1 MKTKGCGV
9 NIALSGD
16 DHAVGTPPRPARN
29 RRFESI
35 SLQRRVCKLSR
46 SRSET
51 WRRRIAIFWR
61 CIPTMLREIPPAVKQ
76 LTLEKR
82 RGGIGTR
89 LWIEDLA
96 GLLGLVELRV
106 VEIHPWGATVDD
118 IEGPDTLVF
127 DLDPGEGVEW
137 QFVVETA
144 FRLRDMLAAKG
155 HDCWPKTTGGKG
167 LHVMVPISRG
177 MTWDAA
183 HGYTGDIAYRSPQ
196 RRLIVM
202 SRRRGRPHRQTLH
215 RLLAQWT
222 RHDRNRRILA
232 ARTTGISDLRADD
245 LGPYRA
251 RAEVGRVQHP

>member
-1 MKTKGCGV
+1 
-9 NIALSGD
+9 
-16 DHAVGTPPRPARN
+16 
-29 RRFESI
+29 
-35 SLQRRVCKLSR
+35 
-46 SRSET
+46 
-51 WRRRIAIFWR
+51 
-61 CIPTMLREIPPAVKQ
+61 MLREIPPAVKQ

-202 SRRRGRPHRQTLH
+202 SVGAVDRTGKLFIDYLRNGRGTTAIGAYSPRALPGFPISAPMTWDHIEHGLKSDAFSIHKLPRVRHRET
-215 RLLAQWT
+215 A
-222 RHDRNRRILA
+222 
-232 ARTTGISDLRADD
+232 
-245 LGPYRA
+245 
-251 RAEVGRVQHP
+251 